1 MDRLMKRSTFEI
13 AGWIVFLLC
22 AICFVITSVGSFW
35 GMTGSLLFLL
45 GCVLFLIPYFVKMRD
60 DD

>member
-1 MDRLMKRSTFEI
+1 MNRKAFEI

-22 AICFVITSVGSFW
+22 AICFIITSVGSFW

-45 GCVLFLIPYFVKMRD
+45 GCIFFLIPYVFPSKGD
-60 DD
+60 DE

>member
-1 MDRLMKRSTFEI
+1 MKRSTFEI

-45 GCVLFLIPYFVKMRD
+45 GCVLFLVPYFVKMQD
-60 DD
+60 EEE